1 MQSSRATAWLA
12 GWLVAGRS
20 RVTGSSLRCTRARDT
35 VRVTRSGLV
44 ANRRSLAQAAGG
56 VLQYQAR
63 VALGGGLVCRTG
75 GVVYGQTTSSMDSEA
90 CEQRGVLRRCV
101 AAQPSKCASEAARR
115 SPEGRVTGGRP
126 VQDRVA
132 VGRPA
137 QDRVAGGRPVHDR
150 VAHGRTAGV
159 GQGCWW
165 TAGGD
170 QGRPWMDGRCRSG
183 SPVDGR
189 WRPGSPMAGRPV
201 QVRVAGGRP
210 ANDRVPPG
218 RPVQVRVSLGR
229 PIQTPVSRRRRHLRC
244 SYSERNLR

>member
-1 MQSSRATAWLA
+1 MSGADLQSSRATAWLA

-137 QDRVAGGRPVHDR
+137 QDRVTGGRPVHDR

-170 QGRPWMDGRCRSG
+170 QGRPWPAGRCRSGSQVDGRQMTGSPLDGRCRSG
-183 SPVDGR
+183 SPLAGPFKRPYLDDGGTYGAHIPKGTYGDP
-189 WRPGSPMAGRPV
+189 WAH
-201 QVRVAGGRP
+201 A
-210 ANDRVPPG
+210 
-218 RPVQVRVSLGR
+218 
-229 PIQTPVSRRRRHLRC
+229 IQTSGI
-244 SYSERNLR
+244 SKI